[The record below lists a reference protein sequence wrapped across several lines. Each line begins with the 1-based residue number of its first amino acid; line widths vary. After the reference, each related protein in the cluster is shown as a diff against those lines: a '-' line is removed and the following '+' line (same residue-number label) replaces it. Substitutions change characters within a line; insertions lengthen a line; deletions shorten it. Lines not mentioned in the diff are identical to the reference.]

1 LELDDLIN
9 AWSADTLQGEDR
21 DIARATLRA
30 MLVDLAAMSATPRIS
45 PRELLDPIVSVALT
59 ARAQA
64 RSSKDFAM
72 SDLLRDGLLAA
83 GIEVRDTPAGTEWEL
98 KEN

>member
-1 LELDDLIN
+1 
-9 AWSADTLQGEDR
+9 
-21 DIARATLRA
+21 
-30 MLVDLAAMSATPRIS
+30 
-45 PRELLDPIVSVALT
+45 
-59 ARAQA
+59 
-64 RSSKDFAM
+64 M